1 MNNKKHKGI
10 ILAGGQGSRLHP
22 LTKVV
27 SKQLLPIYDMPMIFY
42 PLYTLI
48 NSGIEEV
55 LIITNPE
62 NLDIYQRLLGNGD
75 NFKVKINYKMQ
86 KQPKGIAQAFQIA
99 ESWLNNSPSVL
110 ILGDNL
116 FLAGDISEKLK
127 NSFSNKRGATIFG
140 YEVDD
145 PSRYGVVDFNKDNEV
160 ISIEEKPEKPK
171 SKWAVTGLYVYDT
184 KVIEYSKKLEP
195 SKRGELEITDINNI
209 YLHNTDL
216 SIQLIDSNSFWL
228 DAGTIESLFEA
239 SSIVKNLR
247 DKKINLF

>member
-1 MNNKKHKGI
+1 MNNKKYKGI

-22 LTKVV
+22 LTKVI

-62 NLDIYQRLLGNGD
+62 NLSIYERLIGNGD
-75 NFKVKINYKMQ
+75 NFKVRINYKVQ
-86 KQPKGIAQAFQIA
+86 KEPKGIAQAFQIA

-127 NSFSNKRGATIFG
+127 NSFSNKKGATIFG

-145 PSRYGVVDFNKDNEV
+145 ASRYGVVDFNKDNQV
-160 ISIEEKPEKPK
+160 VSIEEKPDKPK
-171 SKWAVTGLYVYDT
+171 SKWAVTGLYVYDS

-195 SKRGELEITDINNI
+195 SNRGELEITDINNI
-209 YLHNTDL
+209 YLHNKDL
-216 SIQLIDSNSFWL
+216 SIQLIDNNSFWL

-239 SSIVKNLR
+239 SSIVKTLR

>member
-1 MNNKKHKGI
+1 MNNKKYKGI

-22 LTKVV
+22 LTKVI

-62 NLDIYQRLLGNGD
+62 NLSIYERLIGNGD
-75 NFKVKINYKMQ
+75 NFKVRINYKVQ
-86 KQPKGIAQAFQIA
+86 KEPKGIAQAFQIA

-127 NSFSNKRGATIFG
+127 NSFSNK
-140 YEVDD
+140 
-145 PSRYGVVDFNKDNEV
+145 K
-160 ISIEEKPEKPK
+160 
-171 SKWAVTGLYVYDT
+171 
-184 KVIEYSKKLEP
+184 
-195 SKRGELEITDINNI
+195 
-209 YLHNTDL
+209 
-216 SIQLIDSNSFWL
+216 
-228 DAGTIESLFEA
+228 
-239 SSIVKNLR
+239 KNLYIVDISHCWYIEPR
-247 DKKINLF
+247 NREKSLTLI